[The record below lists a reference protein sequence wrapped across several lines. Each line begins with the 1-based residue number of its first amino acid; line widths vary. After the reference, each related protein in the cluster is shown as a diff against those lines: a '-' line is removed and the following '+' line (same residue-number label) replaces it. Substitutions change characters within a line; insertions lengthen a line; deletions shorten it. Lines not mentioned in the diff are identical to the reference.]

1 MINRGK
7 ESKLMYIY
15 YNNISIVFII
25 FNDIVVE
32 IVLKED
38 FKEEYKDFFV
48 DLVIIR
54 SVFLDIF

>member
-1 MINRGK
+1 MRG
-7 ESKLMYIY
+7 
-15 YNNISIVFII
+15 NIDFII